1 MSNEMKM
8 KLRRT
13 HTRDT
18 RRRVPEVCVCV
29 CVCQQFPTAQN
40 VTELGPPS
48 LPFPTQLNLSRVAC
62 SIKWQLKSV

>member
-1 MSNEMKM
+1 MSSKMKM

-18 RRRVPEVCVCV
+18 RRRVPDVCVCV

-40 VTELGPPS
+40 VTELG
-48 LPFPTQLNLSRVAC
+48 LPLPALPYSVELVSCRLLN
-62 SIKWQLKSV
+62 